1 MAVIRTLDLYGKLG
15 DTHSERDR
23 MPQEVGPSFDPKTLT
38 MLKRVLNET
47 EQALPIEARTSEIR
61 YKLPPAF
68 SAAAAD
74 GERDPARLRSAG
86 LSKIDRRIVAF
97 GASWLD

>member
-1 MAVIRTLDLYGKLG
+1 
-15 DTHSERDR
+15 
-23 MPQEVGPSFDPKTLT
+23 
-38 MLKRVLNET
+38 MLKRVLDET

-61 YKLPPAF
+61 VQIASGIL
-68 SAAAAD
+68 AAAAE

-86 LSKIDRRIVAF
+86 LSGIDRRIVAF